1 VAGFS
6 VYQKERN
13 VTLTPAY
20 GRDYKSKKEA
30 QADLDADKDFIIAD
44 VFGGNAGRAVNKSQL
59 KELDIAAV
67 NVRYA
72 KLTKVT
78 ILKVS

>member
-1 VAGFS
+1 M
-6 VYQKERN
+6 
-13 VTLTPAY
+13 TLTPAY

-44 VFGGNAGRAVNKSQL
+44 VFGENAGRAVNRPQL
-59 KELDIAAV
+59 KELGITAV
-67 NVRYA
+67 NVRYS